1 LVTFREAAKRVVE
14 EGISPTMSH
23 QRISQLYLTD
33 GDFPEVKVIGFPRGA
48 GLGLADY
55 ARDTGVDGLSLDWT
69 VPLADAHSLQR
80 RLTVQGNLDP
90 MRLMAGGRVLD
101 AAIDRI
107 LEALSSGSFIFNLGH
122 GILPETPIAHVERL
136 VARVRGRDA

>member
-1 LVTFREAAKRVVE
+1 VTPTQAIVYRVK
-14 EGISPTMSH
+14 TAH
-23 QRISQLYLTD
+23 
-33 GDFPEVKVIGFPRGA
+33 PEVKVIGFPRGA

-69 VPLADAHSLQR
+69 VPLADARSLQR